1 MKHAL
6 SSKRPKAISIL
17 KTTILFLLVALICL
31 GSFSI
36 STLLGMDVAARLDPS
51 KIYGAD
57 QSTLVFDA
65 QGTEIANI
73 HGLENRIWIPL
84 SQVPKQVQ
92 EAFISAEDVRFYSH
106 SGVDIKRIFGALIQD
121 IKAGSLEQ
129 GASTITQ
136 QLIKNSMLHRK
147 KTWSRKIEEALLAIE
162 LERRYSKDEILE
174 MYLNYN
180 YFGAGAYGIEA
191 AAQTY
196 FSKSASELSVAEGA
210 SLAAILKSPTN
221 YAPHLHPE
229 NNEKRRNT
237 ILSLMHDYGYLDES
251 AMTAAQ
257 QTPLELHMQE
267 EEDTTYG
274 WYTDAAL
281 EQAAD
286 LLQIS
291 YEELTQ
297 GGYRIHT
304 AMDAALQKECE
315 DAFADA
321 SLFPADAADGTQA
334 QAAAVM
340 MDPQTGRVLALI
352 GGRSYT
358 AKRGFNRALDMK
370 RQPGSTIKPLLVYAP
385 VLQNKKFVAA
395 SLFIDEPTAFGDYEP
410 RNSGDKYYGE
420 VTLRTSAVRSL
431 NIPTIKMLEAA
442 GIEECKA
449 FAQSIGIPFSQADQ
463 GLSLALGG
471 FDQGISPLELCRG
484 YAMLAAGG
492 TVCEPSIVTA
502 IYNASGQLLY
512 QASSNKKRVMS
523 KENAYILNDILTQVI
538 TEGTGKALSLSNV
551 PLAGKTGTN
560 AYGETGI
567 RDAWMAAY
575 NQEIA
580 AVVWMGF
587 DETDDAHVLSSNV
600 QGGGAPAKVLRSIFS
615 AHYKDRTGPS
625 FVQPDTVVRVRLQKT
640 QLQQG
645 ILQIAEENDSD
656 VVEDLLPI
664 EQLPTQNLGQNAQC
678 AVYHF
683 TILQQTQGH
692 PQIRFSA
699 TSSAAQYAIMRQGED
714 GTVQQLSVL
723 PYAPVMTY
731 TDTAALPGMGYT
743 YWIQPVDTSGQ
754 ASGPASQK
762 LFHSVPAA

>member
-1 MKHAL
+1 
-6 SSKRPKAISIL
+6 
-17 KTTILFLLVALICL
+17 
-31 GSFSI
+31 
-36 STLLGMDVAARLDPS
+36 
-51 KIYGAD
+51 
-57 QSTLVFDA
+57 
-65 QGTEIANI
+65 
-73 HGLENRIWIPL
+73 
-84 SQVPKQVQ
+84 
-92 EAFISAEDVRFYSH
+92 
-106 SGVDIKRIFGALIQD
+106 
-121 IKAGSLEQ
+121 
-129 GASTITQ
+129 
-136 QLIKNSMLHRK
+136 
-147 KTWSRKIEEALLAIE
+147 
-162 LERRYSKDEILE
+162 
-174 MYLNYN
+174 
-180 YFGAGAYGIEA
+180 
-191 AAQTY
+191 
-196 FSKSASELSVAEGA
+196 
-210 SLAAILKSPTN
+210 
-221 YAPHLHPE
+221 
-229 NNEKRRNT
+229 
-237 ILSLMHDYGYLDES
+237 
-251 AMTAAQ
+251 
-257 QTPLELHMQE
+257 
-267 EEDTTYG
+267 
-274 WYTDAAL
+274 
-281 EQAAD
+281 
-286 LLQIS
+286 
-291 YEELTQ
+291 
-297 GGYRIHT
+297 
-304 AMDAALQKECE
+304 
-315 DAFADA
+315 
-321 SLFPADAADGTQA
+321 
-334 QAAAVM
+334 
-340 MDPQTGRVLALI
+340 
-352 GGRSYT
+352 
-358 AKRGFNRALDMK
+358 
-370 RQPGSTIKPLLVYAP
+370 
-385 VLQNKKFVAA
+385 
-395 SLFIDEPTAFGDYEP
+395 
-410 RNSGDKYYGE
+410 
-420 VTLRTSAVRSL
+420 
-431 NIPTIKMLEAA
+431 
-442 GIEECKA
+442 
-449 FAQSIGIPFSQADQ
+449 
-463 GLSLALGG
+463 
-471 FDQGISPLELCRG
+471 
-484 YAMLAAGG
+484 MLAAGG